1 MAGIWYSNTASTNK
15 PMLISKIFLL
25 VMQKSLPELDESVL
39 ISKYHR
45 FFNLRNLSNFRMMF
59 MALLLLME
67 FSFLTTKETKGHEG

>member
-1 MAGIWYSNTASTNK
+1 
-15 PMLISKIFLL
+15 
-25 VMQKSLPELDESVL
+25 MQKSLPELDESVL